1 MLKSMTAFGRAR
13 RTAASGDRDIT
24 AEIKSVNSRYLDCT
38 VKTPRGYSFL
48 EERVKSY
55 LTSRGIVRG
64 KIEVYIGIDVIRQ
77 TGTEVGL
84 DTAAAQ
90 SYINALYALRDTFSL
105 PDDITVMKVAENR
118 EIFTVTRAEDDME
131 RDWADVLPVLAE
143 AVDLF
148 EARAQTLRRTSVQRR
163 RESAR
168 SHTRSRRCP
177 RRISAR
183 TARSSRRGYAI
194 FSARTTRRSTK
205 TASSRRLRYSPTA
218 PASTKSL

>member
-84 DTAAAQ
+84 DTA
-90 SYINALYALRDTFSL
+90 
-105 PDDITVMKVAENR
+105 PP
-118 EIFTVTRAEDDME
+118 
-131 RDWADVLPVLAE
+131 PVE
-143 AVDLF
+143 M
-148 EARAQTLRRTSVQRR
+148 
-163 RESAR
+163 
-168 SHTRSRRCP
+168 
-177 RRISAR
+177 
-183 TARSSRRGYAI
+183 
-194 FSARTTRRSTK
+194 
-205 TASSRRLRYSPTA
+205 
-218 PASTKSL
+218 